1 MAAQS
6 VDVLSTTQSHCLAR
20 MDISRKRALIL
31 ECQGKTHEEIAT
43 ALNVSAATVGQWLR
57 IASSEISLCLP
68 DGTQVSKVVR
78 GYWVGRHVDDCL
90 ADAVAQLRGVAS

>member
-6 VDVLSTTQSHCLAR
+6 VDVLATIQRHCLPR
-20 MDISRKRALIL
+20 VDIGHKRALIL
-31 ECQGKTHEEIAT
+31 ECQGKTHEEIVA
-43 ALNVSAATVGQWLR
+43 AENVSAATLGQWLR
-57 IASSEISLCLP
+57 IASSEIGLCLP
-68 DGTQVSKVVR
+68 TGTKVSKTVR